1 MMPSATTTSDAR
13 DVHRGREGW
22 LFLIGGSNDAL
33 RYYTSPD
40 AFTDVAMQAW
50 MRLLRERRERCR
62 DLEAAYMHLIVP
74 DKLAVYHDKFDGSL
88 PYRARSPASRI
99 PQAARDAGLG
109 DVVVDILPAFMR
121 ARRRARLYWQTDTHW
136 TFEGCLV
143 AYRVLCDRLGLEADA
158 DIVRGD
164 SDSFELLL
172 DLGQKLDPPVRE
184 QFYTGRVAQRARRVS
199 VNPLVSWK
207 ERHGL
212 ENDGGLHVGS
222 NVVFCNHHADAAR
235 KCAVLFGDSFSEYR
249 THLLTGM
256 LAETFRELHFVWS
269 AGIDWNYVRRVRP
282 DLVITELAERFAG
295 QVPDD
300 DFDLDRYTVQR
311 LAPLV
316 AAAAP
321 APGRSVSPA
330 SSGA

>member
-1 MMPSATTTSDAR
+1 MPRATRTSDTPE
-13 DVHRGREGW
+13 VHRGKDGW
-22 LFLIGGSNDAL
+22 LFLTGGSNDAL
-33 RYYTSPD
+33 SYYANPD
-40 AFTDVAMQAW
+40 AFTDAAVQGW
-50 MRLLRERRERCR
+50 IRLLRDRRERCR
-62 DLEAAYMHLIVP
+62 GLEAGYTHLIVP
-74 DKLAVYHDKFDGSL
+74 DKLAVYHDKFDGRL
-88 PYRARSPASRI
+88 PCRARSPASLI
-99 PQAARDAGLG
+99 PAAACEAGLG
-109 DVVVDILPAFMR
+109 DTVVDILPAFMR
-121 ARRRARLYWQTDTHW
+121 ARKRARLYWQTDTHW

-143 AYRVLCDRLGLEADA
+143 AYRVLCRRLGVAPDA

-164 SDSFELLL
+164 SGSFELLL
-172 DLGQKLDPPVRE
+172 DLGRKLDPPVRE

-212 ENDGGLHVGS
+212 ENDGGLHIGS
-222 NVVFCNHHADAAR
+222 NVVFCNHHPEAVG

-269 AGIDWNYVRRVRP
+269 ASIDWTYVRRVRP

-295 QVPDD
+295 QLPDD
-300 DFDLDRYTVQR
+300 DFDLDRYTIQR

-316 AAAAP
+316 AP
-321 APGRSVSPA
+321 